1 MDLIY
6 SICSI
11 VGWLHGPSSA
21 VLAALRDYIYFF
33 CSKSE
38 FSPQHGGSW
47 NSDISFCC
55 ISVFKT
61 KRYMVISSND
71 SPLLLVLSTCEN
83 WLEHTDTFPR
93 VLHAT

>member
-21 VLAALRDYIYFF
+21 VLAALRDYICFF

-71 SPLLLVLSTCEN
+71 SPLLLVLSTYEN
-83 WLEHTDTFPR
+83 WLEHTDAFPR